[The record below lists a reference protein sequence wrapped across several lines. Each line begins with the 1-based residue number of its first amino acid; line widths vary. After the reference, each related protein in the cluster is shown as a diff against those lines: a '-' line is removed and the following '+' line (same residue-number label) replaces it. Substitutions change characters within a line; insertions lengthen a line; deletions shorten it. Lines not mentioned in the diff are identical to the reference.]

1 MADLKP
7 LFRQFHAYVRGQL
20 RLKYGADL
28 IKPNKPFPQHLAE
41 IFIGNAFHLGE
52 PDWYMEVPFNNVSM
66 PNITANLLKRG
77 ITNAQINFWNAQEF
91 FRSLGMPQ
99 LEE

>member
-1 MADLKP
+1 MSDLQP
-7 LFRQFHAYVRGQL
+7 FFQQFHAYVRGQL
-20 RLKYGADL
+20 RQKYGPDL
-28 IKPNKPFPQHLAE
+28 IRFDKPYPQHLAE

-52 PDWYMEVPFNNVSM
+52 PDWHIDLPFNEVKM
-66 PNITANLLKRG
+66 PNITHNLLKRG
-77 ITNAQINFWNAQEF
+77 VTNAQINFWNAQEF